1 MVTKQ
6 IKLGSIPKGIGVGLA
21 ASIASTIVG
30 SVIAAWL
37 IGTEKIGEGSIG
49 YITMVLLLL
58 SSITGAVVSFG
69 IIKQKRLPVC
79 LFAGGTYVLSLL
91 AINALFFQGTY
102 SGVGESALVILA
114 GVMSVAVLGLKSD
127 KKIKRR
133 IKK

>member
-1 MVTKQ
+1 
-6 IKLGSIPKGIGVGLA
+6 
-21 ASIASTIVG
+21 
-30 SVIAAWL
+30 
-37 IGTEKIGEGSIG
+37 
-49 YITMVLLLL
+49 
-58 SSITGAVVSFG
+58 
-69 IIKQKRLPVC
+69 VC
-79 LFAGGTYVLSLL
+79 LFAGGTYMLSLL